1 LISSSNSQAVD
12 CRYWFTASISILV
25 MLLVG
30 CKESGKP
37 KVVPIEGK
45 VLYNG
50 EPLKFGTVAFQP
62 PRGQPARG
70 MIRPDG
76 TFTLSTYRP
85 EDGVPLGHHKVR
97 ITSYSSYDPS
107 NQRSG
112 EQVGEQTLG
121 KLLIP
126 RKYTFFDQSGLAAE
140 VAEEGGEPFVFEL
153 TGPPPQGVG
162 G

>member
-1 LISSSNSQAVD
+1 MLMSSSNFSAIAPSY
-12 CRYWFTASISILV
+12 RFTAIISISM

-30 CKESGKP
+30 CQKSDKP
-37 KVVPIEGK
+37 KLVPAEGK

-50 EPLKFGTVAFQP
+50 EPLGFGTVAFQP

-97 ITSYSSYDPS
+97 IICYSSPDQPAS
-107 NQRSG
+107 
-112 EQVGEQTLG
+112 ELVGEPSLG
-121 KLLIP
+121 QLLIP
-126 RKYTFFDQSGLAAE
+126 RKYTFFDQSGLTAE
-140 VAEEGGEPFVFEL
+140 VVQEGSKPFVFEL
-153 TGPPPQGVG
+153 TGPPPQGAG